1 MHKQVKL
8 EYLRFNWDLLSV
20 FCINL
25 FNSYRIK
32 EKLNYQPVIS
42 SRMLSD
48 NFTYSS
54 LNHSK
59 VFKEAEYPKSF
70 VASNSTL
77 TVNQIGGDRNWYYP
91 FFVMSQIGGILYFFK
106 VVIGTLWSVFSE
118 KLLIFDILFSIRKIV
133 SDKLYNKS
141 NNKSRKRKRSL
152 NKVKPQIN
160 NEEDKQKTEGNNIT
174 NTIFNGIL
182 KVI

>member
-42 SRMLSD
+42 SRLLSD

-77 TVNQIGGDRNWYYP
+77 TVNQIGGDRKLVLPVLCDVPNRRNPLLLQSCHRNTLERLLRKTFDFRY
-91 FFVMSQIGGILYFFK
+91 FVFNSKNSQ
-106 VVIGTLWSVFSE
+106 
-118 KLLIFDILFSIRKIV
+118 
-133 SDKLYNKS
+133 
-141 NNKSRKRKRSL
+141 
-152 NKVKPQIN
+152 
-160 NEEDKQKTEGNNIT
+160 
-174 NTIFNGIL
+174 
-182 KVI
+182 